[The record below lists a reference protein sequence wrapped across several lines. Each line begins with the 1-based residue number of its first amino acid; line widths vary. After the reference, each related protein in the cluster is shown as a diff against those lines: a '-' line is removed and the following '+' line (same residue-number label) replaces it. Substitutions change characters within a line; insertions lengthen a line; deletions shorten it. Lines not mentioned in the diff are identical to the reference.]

1 MTKQAA
7 TLHWPKDWLNLQ
19 ALLGRESIWLRPE
32 SKATDTRCGLRLV
45 SKYSLLFLLGIS
57 TWIPILV
64 INFYYWVSNL
74 TVSYAIYPNFL
85 SEPLRLSF
93 YAAFFICNYVLI
105 DQVLRR
111 IEKWDVIDLL
121 WKLVVIGISCISLV
135 FLFEIIESYMETD
148 ALYAQVKSLSVSV
161 KLYAL
166 LIFCLSTLF
175 IYRKLI
181 LYQKNKRKVVS
192 WRIMEVVFVLGIV
205 RLFIG
210 AEPSLSFMGGTNLD
224 EPSQLETIYN
234 RILIPV
240 FIGASLLLSANV
252 NWSAYLNF
260 NQKLR
265 SLFLIIIIVLL
276 FVAFFQQ
283 FPFDA
288 LPHSSDFGELLTKR
302 YLILGLFFLFP
313 VIYTLISGLVLIFN
327 LPTSSV
333 FEQRSSE
340 LATIQRINQSIQS
353 NLDSE
358 EILRT
363 LLDASLLT
371 SNATGGWIE
380 LYGDSEGKTDLLVSY
395 SKNVEMAEI
404 EELRRRD
411 NITRAVLDSGK
422 HIHIRNIRNHK
433 HVRFARTRIRSL
445 LALPIMTS
453 RKPVGVIY
461 LLNELAGSFE
471 DATVLMLV
479 GLTEQSGI
487 SIENAELVARS
498 IDLEVYR
505 EQLRM
510 AKTFQKQI
518 LPQALPGTDQIEFFV
533 MSQEVDEIGGDF
545 YDVTQNGQT
554 YKIAIGDVSGKGTT
568 AAFYMAETKGIFQAL
583 TQLDMGVRDVIL
595 TANKALSKCLRKGSF
610 MTLTYLQIDMER
622 KELELLRAGHCE
634 TLYYD
639 SQQDALRILSKGGPG
654 LGIVRNDSFAN
665 YIGEP
670 EKIALH
676 PGDLIILFTDGIIEA
691 RNSTM
696 EEFTF
701 ERLQEIVQRLRRTDS
716 RLIVETLVSQV
727 KAFTGG
733 KIEDDYSI
741 LVIKFL

>member
-1 MTKQAA
+1 
-7 TLHWPKDWLNLQ
+7 
-19 ALLGRESIWLRPE
+19 LL
-32 SKATDTRCGLRLV
+32 V
-45 SKYSLLFLLGIS
+45 LLGIS

-64 INFYYWVSNL
+64 VNFYYWVSNL

-85 SEPLRLSF
+85 SEPLRLAF
-93 YAAFFICNYVLI
+93 YAAFFICNYMLV
-105 DQVLRR
+105 DQVIRR

-121 WKLVVIGISCISLV
+121 WKLVVIGIFCISV
-135 FLFEIIESYMETD
+135 IFLFAMIEGYTETD
-148 ALYAQVKSLSVSV
+148 ALYPQVKALSVSV

-166 LIFCLSTLF
+166 LVFCLSTLF
-175 IYRKLI
+175 TYRKLI

-192 WRIMEVVFVLGIV
+192 WHLMEAVFVLALV
-205 RLFIG
+205 RLFVG
-210 AEPSLSFMGGTNLD
+210 HEPPLVFAGGIAFQ
-224 EPSQLETIYN
+224 EASQFETVLT
-234 RILIPV
+234 RVLIPL
-240 FIGASLLLSANV
+240 FLGISMLLSANV

-265 SLFLIIIIVLL
+265 SLFLIFIIVLL
-276 FVAFFQQ
+276 YIAFYQK

-302 YLILGLFFLFP
+302 YLILGLFFMFP
-313 VIYTLISGLVLIFN
+313 AIYTLISGLVVLFN

-380 LYGDSEGKTDLLVSY
+380 LYGENDKNGGLTVSY
-395 SKNVEMAEI
+395 SKNVEMSDI
-404 EELRRRD
+404 DELRRRE
-411 NITRAVLDSGK
+411 NITQAVLAQGK
-422 HIHIRNIRNHK
+422 YIHIRNIRSHR
-433 HVRFARTRIRSL
+433 HFRFARTRIRSL

-461 LLNELAGSFE
+461 LLNELASSFE
-471 DATVLMLV
+471 EATILSLV
-479 GLTEQSGI
+479 SLTEQSGI
-487 SIENAELVARS
+487 SIENAELVAQS

-505 EQLRM
+505 GQLKI

-518 LPQALPGTDQIEFFV
+518 LPQTFPGAGKIEFFV

-545 YDVTQNGQT
+545 YDVTQYGQS
-554 YKIAIGDVSGKGTT
+554 YKIAIGDVSGKGTM

-583 TQLDMGVRDVIL
+583 TQLDMGVKDFI
-595 TANKALSKCLRKGSF
+595 TTTNKALSNCLGKGSF

-622 KELELLRAGHCE
+622 NEVELLRAGHCE
-634 TLYYD
+634 TLYYESATD
-639 SQQDALRILSKGGPG
+639 TLRILSAGGPG
-654 LGIVRNDSFAN
+654 LGIVRNDTFAS

-670 EKIALH
+670 EKLKTR
-676 PGDLIILFTDGIIEA
+676 PGDLLILYTDGIIEA
-691 RNSTM
+691 RNSKM

-701 ERLQEIVQRLRRTDS
+701 ERLQDIVQRLRKTDS

-733 KIEDDYSI
+733 KIDDDYSI

>member
-1 MTKQAA
+1 M
-7 TLHWPKDWLNLQ
+7 
-19 ALLGRESIWLRPE
+19 
-32 SKATDTRCGLRLV
+32 RLV
-45 SKYSLLFLLGIS
+45 SKYSLLFLLGVS

-64 INFYYWVSNL
+64 VNFYYWVSHL
-74 TVSYAIYPNFL
+74 TVHYAIYPKFL
-85 SEPLRLSF
+85 NEPLRLTF
-93 YAAFFICNYVLI
+93 YAAFFISNYILI

-121 WKLVVIGISCISLV
+121 WKLVVIGISCISV
-135 FLFEIIESYMETD
+135 IFLFAIIEDYMETD
-148 ALYAQVKSLSVSV
+148 ALYPQVKALSASI

-166 LIFCLSTLF
+166 LIFCLSTIF
-175 IYRKLI
+175 VYRKLI
-181 LYQKNKRKVVS
+181 LYQKNKRKVIS
-192 WRIMEVVFVLGIV
+192 WHIMQVVFVLGIV
-205 RLFIG
+205 RLFLG
-210 AEPSLSFMGGTNLD
+210 TDPQLGFVMGGTVD
-224 EPSQLETIYN
+224 EPSQLETIFS
-234 RILIPV
+234 RALIPV
-240 FIGASLLLSANV
+240 FFVASLVLSMNV

-265 SLFLIIIIVLL
+265 SLFLILIIVLL
-276 FVAFFQQ
+276 FIAFYQK

-288 LPHSSDFGELLTKR
+288 LPHSDDFGGLLTRR
-302 YLILGLFFLFP
+302 YLVVGLAFLFP
-313 VIYTLISGLVLIFN
+313 VIYTLFSGLVLIFN

-380 LYGDSEGKTDLLVSY
+380 LYNDANHKENLLVTY
-395 SKNVEMAEI
+395 SKNVEIAEI

-422 HIHIRNIRNHK
+422 YVHIRNIRSHK
-433 HVRFARTRIRSL
+433 HFRFARTRIRSL
-445 LALPIMTS
+445 LALPIQTT
-453 RKPVGVIY
+453 RKPIGVIY

-471 DATVLMLV
+471 EATVLSLV

-487 SIENAELVARS
+487 SIENAELVAQS

-518 LPQALPGTDQIEFFV
+518 LPQALPGTDKIEFFV
-533 MSQEVDEIGGDF
+533 QSQEVDEIGGDF
-545 YDVTQNGQT
+545 YDVTQIGNK

-583 TQLDMGVRDVIL
+583 TQLDMGVRDFIL

-610 MTLTYLQIDMER
+610 MTLTYVQIDMEQR
-622 KELELLRAGHCE
+622 KLELLRAGHCE

-639 SQQDALRILSKGGPG
+639 SQQDTMRILTQGGPG
-654 LGIVRNDSFAN
+654 LGIVRNDGFAQ
-665 YIGEP
+665 YLGES
-670 EKIALH
+670 EHISIH
-676 PGDLIILFTDGIIEA
+676 PGDLLILFTDGIIEA
-691 RNSTM
+691 RNNKM
-696 EEFTF
+696 EEFGF
-701 ERLQEIVQRLRRTDS
+701 DKLQDIVTRLRKTDS
-716 RLIVETLVSQV
+716 RLIVETLVAQV

-733 KIEDDYSI
+733 RIDDDYSI

>member
-1 MTKQAA
+1 
-7 TLHWPKDWLNLQ
+7 
-19 ALLGRESIWLRPE
+19 LRI
-32 SKATDTRCGLRLV
+32 V

-57 TWIPILV
+57 TWIPLLI

-74 TVSYAIYPNFL
+74 TVSYAIYPKFL
-85 SEPLRLSF
+85 TEPLRLAF
-93 YAAFFICNYVLI
+93 YAAFFICNYILI

-121 WKLVVIGISCISLV
+121 WKLVVIGISTISV
-135 FLFEIIESYMETD
+135 IFLCEIIEDYMETD
-148 ALYAQVKSLSVSV
+148 ALFAQVKALSVSI

-181 LYQKNKRKVVS
+181 LYQKNKRKVIS
-192 WRIMEVVFVLGIV
+192 WHIMQVVFLLGLV
-205 RLFIG
+205 RLFLSS
-210 AEPSLSFMGGTNLD
+210 EPQLVFGGGPLID
-224 EPSQLETIYN
+224 EPTQLEAIYTK
-234 RILIPV
+234 ILIPV
-240 FIGASLLLSANV
+240 FFAASLLLSANV

-265 SLFLIIIIVLL
+265 SLFLILIIVLL
-276 FVAFFQQ
+276 YIAFYQK
-283 FPFDA
+283 FPYDA
-288 LPHSSDFGELLTKR
+288 LPNYDNLPENESFGELLKKR
-302 YLILGLFFLFP
+302 YLILALFFMFP
-313 VIYTLISGLVLIFN
+313 IIYTLISGLVLIFN

-380 LYGDSEGKTDLLVSY
+380 IYGEDQRPGDLTVTY
-395 SKNVEMAEI
+395 SKNVEMSEI

-411 NITRAVLDSGK
+411 NITRAVIESGK
-422 HIHIRNIRNHK
+422 YVHIKNIRSHK
-433 HVRFARTRIRSL
+433 HFRFARTRIRSL
-445 LALPIMTS
+445 LALPIMTT

-471 DATVLMLV
+471 EATVQSLV

-505 EQLRM
+505 EQLKI

-518 LPQALPGTDQIEFFV
+518 LPQALPGTDKIEFFI
-533 MSQEVDEIGGDF
+533 MSQEADEIGGDF
-545 YDVTQNGQT
+545 YDVTQHGHY

-583 TQLDMGVRDVIL
+583 TQLDMGVRDFIIN
-595 TANKALSKCLRKGSF
+595 ANKALGKCLRKGSF
-610 MTLTYLQIDMER
+610 MTLTYVQIDMDRNEI
-622 KELELLRAGHCE
+622 ELLRAGHCE

-639 SQQDALRILSKGGPG
+639 SQTDNLLILSQGGPG
-654 LGIVRNDSFAN
+654 LGIVRNDSFGN
-665 YIGEP
+665 LVGQP
-670 EKIALH
+670 EKITPH
-676 PGDLIILFTDGIIEA
+676 PGDLLILYTDGIIEA
-691 RNSTM
+691 RNEKM
-696 EEFTF
+696 EEFSF
-701 ERLQEIVQRLRRTDS
+701 GRLMDIVKRLRKTDS

>member
-1 MTKQAA
+1 
-7 TLHWPKDWLNLQ
+7 
-19 ALLGRESIWLRPE
+19 LRI
-32 SKATDTRCGLRLV
+32 V

-57 TWIPILV
+57 TWIPILI
-64 INFYYWVSNL
+64 INFYYWVSFLKVNYGIFP
-74 TVSYAIYPNFL
+74 TFL
-85 SEPLRLSF
+85 SEPLREGF
-93 YAAFFICNYVLI
+93 YAAFFISNYVLI
-105 DQVLRR
+105 DQIVRR

-121 WKLVVIGISCISLV
+121 WKLVVIGISGISVL
-135 FLFEIIESYMETD
+135 FLFQIIEDYMATD
-148 ALYAQVKSLSVSV
+148 ALYAQVKALSVSV

-181 LYQKNKRKVVS
+181 LYQKNKRKVIS
-192 WRIMEVVFVLGIV
+192 WHIMQVVFLLGIV
-205 RLFIG
+205 RLFLG
-210 AEPSLSFMGGTNLD
+210 PEPQLTHLFGGVAQAD
-224 EPSQLETIYN
+224 ELTLFETIFT
-234 RILIPV
+234 RILIPIFLGV
-240 FIGASLLLSANV
+240 SLVLSANV

-265 SLFLIIIIVLL
+265 SLFLIGIIFLL
-276 FVAFFQQ
+276 CLAFFQK
-283 FPFDA
+283 FPYEA
-288 LPHSSDFGELLTKR
+288 LPHSSDFLGLLTKR
-302 YLILGLFFLFP
+302 YMILGLFFLFP
-313 VIYTLISGLVLIFN
+313 VIYTLFSGLVLIFN

-353 NLDSE
+353 NLDPE

-380 LYGDSEGKTDLLVSY
+380 LYDDDGKLDLLVTY
-395 SKNVEMAEI
+395 SKNVEKSEI

-422 HIHIRNIRNHK
+422 YIHIRNIRNHK
-433 HVRFARTRIRSL
+433 HFRFARTRIRSL
-445 LALPIMTS
+445 LALPIMTT

-461 LLNELAGSFE
+461 LVNELQGSFE
-471 DATVLMLV
+471 DATVVSLV

-518 LPQALPGTDQIEFFV
+518 LPTALPGTDQIEFFV
-533 MSQEVDEIGGDF
+533 MSQEADEIGGDF
-545 YDVTQNGQT
+545 YDVTQNGHQ
-554 YKIAIGDVSGKGTT
+554 YKVAIGDVSGKGTT

-583 TQLDMGVRDVIL
+583 TQLDMGVRDFIL

-610 MTLTYLQIDMER
+610 MTLTYVQIDMELR
-622 KELELLRAGHCE
+622 EIELLRAGHCE

-639 SQQDALRILSKGGPG
+639 SLADELKVLAGRGMG
-654 LGIVRNDSFAN
+654 LGIVRDDKYGNFVGQPDKLKFH
-665 YIGEP
+665 G
-670 EKIALH
+670 
-676 PGDLIILFTDGIIEA
+676 GDLLILITDGIIEA
-691 RNSTM
+691 RDNKM
-696 EEFTF
+696 EEFGF
-701 ERLQEIVQRLRRTDS
+701 DRLQDIVYRLRKTDS
-716 RLIVETLVSQV
+716 QLIVETLVQQV
-727 KAFTGG
+727 KAFTGN

>member
-1 MTKQAA
+1 M
-7 TLHWPKDWLNLQ
+7 
-19 ALLGRESIWLRPE
+19 
-32 SKATDTRCGLRLV
+32 RLV
-45 SKYSLLFLLGIS
+45 SKYSLLFLLGVS

-64 INFYYWVSNL
+64 VNFYYWVSQL
-74 TVSYAIYPNFL
+74 TVRYAIYPKFL
-85 SEPLRLSF
+85 NEPLRLSF
-93 YAAFFICNYVLI
+93 YAAFFICNYILI

-121 WKLVVIGISCISLV
+121 WKLVVIGISSISV
-135 FLFEIIESYMETD
+135 IFLFSIIESYMETD
-148 ALYAQVKSLSVSV
+148 ALYPQVKALSASV

-166 LIFCLSTLF
+166 LVFCLSTLF
-175 IYRKLI
+175 VYRKLI
-181 LYQKNKRKVVS
+181 LYQKNKRKVIS
-192 WRIMEVVFVLGIV
+192 WHIMQAVFFLGIV
-205 RLFIG
+205 RLFLG
-210 AEPSLSFMGGTNLD
+210 TDPHLGFMVGGVTD
-224 EPSQLETIYN
+224 EPSQLETIFS
-234 RILIPV
+234 RALIPV
-240 FIGASLLLSANV
+240 FFVASLVLSMNV

-265 SLFLIIIIVLL
+265 SLFLILIIVLL
-276 FVAFFQQ
+276 FVAFYQK
-283 FPFDA
+283 FPYDA
-288 LPHSSDFGELLTKR
+288 LPNSEDFGGLLTRR
-302 YLILGLFFLFP
+302 YLVVGLAFMFP
-313 VIYTLISGLVLIFN
+313 VIYTLFSGLVLIFN

-380 LYGDSEGKTDLLVSY
+380 LYNDNHNKENLLVTY

-411 NITRAVLDSGK
+411 NITRAVLESGK
-422 HIHIRNIRNHK
+422 YVHIRNIRSHK
-433 HVRFARTRIRSL
+433 HFRFARTRIRSL
-445 LALPIMTS
+445 LALPIQTT
-453 RKPVGVIY
+453 RKPIGVIY

-471 DATVLMLV
+471 EATVLSLV

-487 SIENAELVARS
+487 SIENAELVAQS

-518 LPQALPGTDQIEFFV
+518 LPQALPGTDKIEFFV
-533 MSQEVDEIGGDF
+533 QSQEVDEIGGDF
-545 YDVTQNGQT
+545 YDVTQIGQK

-583 TQLDMGVRDVIL
+583 TQLDMGVRDFVL

-610 MTLTYLQIDMER
+610 MTLTYVQIDMEQR
-622 KELELLRAGHCE
+622 RLELLRAGHCE

-639 SQQDALRILSKGGPG
+639 SQRDQMRILTQGGPG
-654 LGIVRNDSFAN
+654 LGIVRNDGFGQ
-665 YIGEP
+665 YLEQP
-670 EKIALH
+670 EHVDIH
-676 PGDLIILFTDGIIEA
+676 PGDLLVLFTDGIIEA
-691 RNSTM
+691 RNNKM
-696 EEFTF
+696 EEFGF
-701 ERLQEIVQRLRRTDS
+701 DKLQDIVTRLRKTDS
-716 RLIVETLVSQV
+716 KLIVETLVSQV

-733 KIEDDYSI
+733 RIEDDYSI